1 MPAKQSLNLPNHED
15 ATIALALDTINIGKQ
30 ALVFVNSK
38 RSAEKTAEDI
48 ALYLKKANLVEKEH
62 VVMYSQFADQVLHE
76 LSTPTKQCERLAL
89 CLKSG
94 IAFHHAGL
102 TSNQRQ
108 LIETEFRN
116 TKIKIIC
123 STPTL
128 AMGIDLPA
136 YRAVLKDLRRY
147 SGFGMTWIPVL
158 EYLQMAGRAGRPKFD
173 NKGEAIA
180 ISKNEAERDE
190 LYDRYI
196 CGVPEDIQSKLAVEP
211 VLRTYVLSLIATE
224 FVRNK
229 EQLLDFFSRT
239 FWAYQYGDMERLT
252 MIIDKVLTLLEEF
265 EFIKIQSTKDFVSAD
280 ELEDEN
286 INKISA
292 TLIGKRVA
300 ELYIDPLTA
309 FKLMTNLHR
318 AAKVQMQSLKNK
330 NTHYSLGDFS
340 YLQMISNTLEMR
352 PLLSV
357 RASEYELIQQEML
370 KYEPYLLEKV
380 PSMYE
385 DEYDMFLESIKTS
398 LMFLD
403 WVNETQ
409 EKDLLEKY
417 NVRPGE
423 VYGNIESADWL
434 LYSAEELARLL
445 QFQVLLKDIIKL
457 RIRLKYG
464 AKEELLALLQ
474 LKQIGRVRARRLFS
488 NRIRDIADLRKTDL
502 STLSQI
508 LGKNIAL
515 NIKEQ
520 LGENISAVPE
530 NKRKGQ
536 INLGDYKG

>member
-1 MPAKQSLNLPNHED
+1 MPTLKLPNHED
-15 ATIALALDTINIGKQ
+15 ATIALALDTINLGKQ

-62 VVMYSQFADQVLHE
+62 AVMYSQFADQVLHD

-102 TSNQRQ
+102 IANQRQ

-116 TKIKIIC
+116 NKIKIIC
-123 STPTL
+123 CTPTL

-136 YRAVLKDLRRY
+136 YRAVLKDLRRF

-180 ISKNEAERDE
+180 IAKNEAERDE
-190 LYDRYI
+190 IYDRYI

-211 VLRTYVLSLIATE
+211 VLRTYILSLIATE

-229 EQLLDFFSRT
+229 LQLLDFFGRT
-239 FWAYQYGDMERLT
+239 FWAHQYGDMERLIQ
-252 MIIDKVLTLLEEF
+252 IIDKVLTLLEEF

-280 ELEDEN
+280 ELGDE
-286 INKISA
+286 KITA

-309 FKLMTNLHR
+309 FKLMTNLRR
-318 AAKVQMQSLKNK
+318 AAKAQVQSLKNK

-370 KYEPYLLEKV
+370 KYGSYLLESV

-398 LMFLD
+398 LLFLD

-423 VYGNIESADWL
+423 LYGNIESADWL

-445 QFQVLLKDIIKL
+445 QFQPLLKDIIKL

-474 LKQIGRVRARRLFS
+474 LKQIGRVRARRLFV

-502 STLSQI
+502 ATLSQI

-520 LGENISAVPE
+520 LGENVSAVAE

-536 INLGDYKG
+536 INLEDYKG